1 MCNKRKIVFPLNS
14 NPFRAF
20 PMRPLFGV
28 CVCVFCC
35 ALAAIYNLPKAAKQ
49 IQYVRLSFPFVQ
61 FMANYITQ
69 ASALNAEFGI
79 CCHWTI
85 MHRVRPF
92 IIIIIIMSFLL
103 LCVSDSAN
111 DAKKWP
117 TLDDSTNTHIHSSKQ
132 IVCIFLFLL
141 VRKTSLLST
150 PLFWCVLCPNAITF
164 AFYHLCIAFNLFVL
178 LCNQIYS

>member
-1 MCNKRKIVFPLNS
+1 
-14 NPFRAF
+14 
-20 PMRPLFGV
+20 
-28 CVCVFCC
+28 
-35 ALAAIYNLPKAAKQ
+35 
-49 IQYVRLSFPFVQ
+49 
-61 FMANYITQ
+61 
-69 ASALNAEFGI
+69 
-79 CCHWTI
+79 

-103 LCVSDSAN
+103 LCVFDSAN

-132 IVCIFLFLL
+132 IVYIFLFLL

-178 LCNQIYS
+178 LCNQIYSWKISQHFCIRRNMHNEKAKYTKYMPNYRKCFTEREHSTTLKPWTKVFKYFQQSFP